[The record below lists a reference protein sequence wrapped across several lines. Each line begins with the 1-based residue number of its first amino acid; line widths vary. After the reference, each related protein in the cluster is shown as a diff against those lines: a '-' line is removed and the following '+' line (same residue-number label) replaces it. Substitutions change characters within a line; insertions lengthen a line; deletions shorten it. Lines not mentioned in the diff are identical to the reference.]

1 MLFFILQ
8 EQECSESDGWC
19 VADYQNRAREMMS
32 AAHEQLYRQYQRER
46 GIIFLMRF
54 FLRS

>member
-1 MLFFILQ
+1 
-8 EQECSESDGWC
+8 

-46 GIIFLMRF
+46 GIRF
-54 FLRS
+54 FFKSNINLVVHYFNEIFYKVIVFRQE